1 MKIAVAGSSRVLPR
15 PGMKGNTKD
24 EKKRQHIARL
34 LVTGHSYSAI
44 QEMLG
49 CSRYL
54 IASVAKEAR
63 S

>member
-1 MKIAVAGSSRVLPR
+1 
-15 PGMKGNTKD
+15 MKGNTKD